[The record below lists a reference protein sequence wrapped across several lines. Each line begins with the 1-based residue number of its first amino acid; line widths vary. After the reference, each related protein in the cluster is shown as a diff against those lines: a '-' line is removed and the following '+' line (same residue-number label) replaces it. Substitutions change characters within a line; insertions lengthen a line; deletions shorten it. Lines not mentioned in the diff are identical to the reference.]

1 MEDAPGDI
9 ESNQDDDKPGEER
22 FVVFEREKTQCDNCQ
37 DTRPDEKRCRLY
49 AAPSQEDLL
58 DKAAKIM
65 RVEWNGF

>member
-9 ESNQDDDKPGEER
+9 KSDQDDDEPGEER
-22 FVVFEREKTQCDNCQ
+22 FVVFEREKTYCHSRKN
-37 DTRPDEKRCRLY
+37 TRPDKKRRRLY

-58 DKAAKIM
+58 DKSVKIT